1 MAQKMKWSNYFK
13 PTPKRVRVLGDS
25 LAGSAVFI
33 ATISMVSGYEKIAIA
48 VAVVGMVG
56 KFISNFFTDE
66 NTDNDI
72 DGDIRRKL

>member
-48 VAVVGMVG
+48 VAIIGMVG
-56 KFISNFFTDE
+56 KFLSNFFTDE
-66 NTDNDI
+66 NTSNNS
-72 DGDIRRKL
+72 GNNSSKL

>member
-1 MAQKMKWSNYFK
+1 MKWSNYFK